1 MDSCEETAEN
11 CVRRI
16 HAAFMPKERKQAE
29 HSERQASD
37 GQRAPTRMG
46 TLQASIE
53 KCHKTDA
60 RKKGA
65 HEINSHGPDH
75 FDRKT
80 SQTQNHDENRN
91 RKVDEE
97 DPAPAK
103 TINQY
108 STGKGGR

>member
-1 MDSCEETAEN
+1 
-11 CVRRI
+11 
-16 HAAFMPKERKQAE
+16 
-29 HSERQASD
+29 
-37 GQRAPTRMG
+37 MG

-65 HEINSHGPDH
+65 HEINSHGPDY

-108 STGKGGR
+108 STGKGADDGRSSCN